1 MTNTSNETTVALIR
15 SLIEHMK
22 GAEDTWEQL
31 SMVIY
36 FSNGKFQGTYGY
48 TYSPDGTISAVASH
62 PREIKESVQAYL
74 DTYFTAE
81 DTLPVKLLVQFDRT
95 LGQYEITFE
104 DIDVERW
111 KVSPANIDTIR
122 EELRPQF
129 NA

>member
-1 MTNTSNETTVALIR
+1 MTDTSNETTVALIR
-15 SLIEHMK
+15 SLVEHMQ

-62 PREIKESVQAYL
+62 PAKIKESVYAYL
-74 DTYFTAE
+74 DTYFSTE
-81 DTLPVKLLVQFDRT
+81 DALPVKLLIQFDRA

-104 DIDVERW
+104 DTDVDRW

-122 EELRPQF
+122 EELRPKF
-129 NA
+129 KA